1 MAYAEIGAD
10 LNGTDVRLEAMVIQE
25 VDGADG
31 IDHGC
36 RPDLRPSFRRVV
48 RIHRRGF
55 PGRTALLTIQYA
67 PHVVAL
73 LFPFNRKGTS
83 FLDANQM
90 LAFYTCTIQE
100 NDVYLQQIG
109 TK

>member
-1 MAYAEIGAD
+1 MEQTANVPGFLNNCRMAYAEIGAD

-36 RPDLRPSFRRVV
+36 RPDLRPSSPSFRRVV
-48 RIHRRGF
+48 RIHRQVF
-55 PGRTALLTIQYA
+55 PGRTASLTIQYA

-73 LFPFNRKGTS
+73 LFPLHHKGT
-83 FLDANQM
+83 
-90 LAFYTCTIQE
+90 I
-100 NDVYLQQIG
+100 
-109 TK
+109 

>member
-36 RPDLRPSFRRVV
+36 RPDLRPSCRQRV
-48 RIHRRGF
+48 R
-55 PGRTALLTIQYA
+55 PQP
-67 PHVVAL
+67 PHH
-73 LFPFNRKGTS
+73 LFAELCVFIVEF
-83 FLDANQM
+83 FLAE
-90 LAFYTCTIQE
+90 LPY
-100 NDVYLQQIG
+100 
-109 TK
+109 